1 MPVLVDAIKAAVL
14 AAHPEAVVHSRTLN
28 GIKHAIAPLGGRE
41 RFVLDTAIGHYHY
54 YDAGSPVEINT
65 DWGNETGSW
74 VDGNH
79 ASSGRILSGTTGT
92 RRLYPRR
99 DHMDEYVEFARPQYW
114 TGAAWANITL
124 PARTRT
130 GDTVTWDATA
140 FAISV
145 VLTGCQVK
153 LSVTLKTAAAA
164 KRIRW
169 PITLTGLTRTGW
181 QLFSGTTVVCDI
193 PQPTLVDAAGT
204 ERVVEA
210 YIRNGAVEFIADVTG
225 LTYPVVIDPPL
236 DYQVGAA
243 ADDWWARDGDSAYF
257 GTSGWAYSGDDS
269 SGNYDYRS
277 GFRFTGVAVSV
288 GATID
293 VAYLSLRAKQ
303 TKTVYPATKIIGEA
317 ADNPTAPTSLTTF
330 AARTRTDAS
339 APWTPV
345 AWVADTWYNSPS
357 TVAVIQ
363 EIIGRG
369 GWASGNAINQFWQV
383 AVTGWGGTAN
393 IVSAWDYDAGA
404 ASAAKLHIE
413 YTAAATGFKHYLSLL
428 GVGR

>member
-14 AAHPEAVVHSRTLN
+14 AAHPEAMVAERTLN

-65 DWGNETGSW
+65 DWADETGAW

-79 ASSGRILSGTTGT
+79 GSGARILSGTTGT

-114 TGAAWANITL
+114 TGAAWANVTL
-124 PARTRT
+124 PGRTRT

-193 PQPTLVDAAGT
+193 PQPRLVDAAGT
-204 ERVVEA
+204 ERAVEA
-210 YIRNGAVEFIADVTG
+210 YIRNGAVEFIADITG
-225 LTYPVVIDPPL
+225 LTYPVIIDPPL
-236 DYQVGAA
+236 DYQVGSGPLDFYIAYNA
-243 ADDWWARDGDSAYF
+243 PGSGGSFWPNFSDLMICSASA
-257 GTSGWAYSGDDS
+257 TSHNNAGVV
-269 SGNYDYRS
+269 
-277 GFRFTGVAVSV
+277 FTSV
-288 GATID
+288 TIPDGATIGA
-293 VAYLSLRAKQ
+293 AYMSCKAYDSRAI
-303 TKTVYPATKIIGEA
+303 TTATLALYAEKA
-317 ADNPTAPTSLTTF
+317 ASPDAPTSAATYW
-330 AARTRTDAS
+330 ARTMTTAAGS
-339 APWTPV
+339 WSPAAWTSG
-345 AWVADTWYNSPS
+345 TWYD
-357 TVAVIQ
+357 
-363 EIIGRG
+363 
-369 GWASGNAINQFWQV
+369 SGSF
-383 AVTGWGGTAN
+383 TGPLAELMG
-393 IVSAWDYDAGA
+393 SYSYKAGA
-404 ASAAKLHIE
+404 NMHLELRNNGSNDTALRRMCSYNNGASNAAKLHIE
-413 YTAAATGFKHYLSLL
+413 YTSAAAPHHL
-428 GVGR
+428 RRAWRR